1 MGGQAQPLDNAA
13 GEALAELRGRLRTA
27 SWFAA
32 LGERLT
38 QGERWDARAYLAGL
52 GFADAGVAEVKSWDE
67 AAAIAKSPDWSRAW
81 WDREEAERQRLLTIC
96 GALYPEHELMTA
108 LSRAMELA
116 SATTHGAA
124 AIAASRAGV
133 ADPALIRVAAGAA
146 AQAAYQAALPVLAAK
161 AAGESEHP
169 FAIKFRLFEAGRWPL
184 GIAGGSFHIF

>member
-1 MGGQAQPLDNAA
+1 MSQAAPSATDAA
-13 GEALAELRGRLRTA
+13 ALLADLRGRLRTA

-52 GFADAGVAEVKSWDE
+52 GFADAGVAEIASWDE

-81 WDREEAERQRLLTIC
+81 WDREEAERQHLLTIC
-96 GALYPEHELMTA
+96 GALYPEPELMAA
-108 LSRAMELA
+108 LSRVMELA

-124 AIAASRAGV
+124 AIAASRAGI

-146 AQAAYQAALPVLAAK
+146 AQAAYQAALPVLAGK
-161 AAGESEHP
+161 PGEAEHA
-169 FAIKFRLFEAGRWPL
+169 FSIKFRLFEAGRWPL
-184 GIAGGSFHIF
+184 GIAGGSFSVF

>member
-1 MGGQAQPLDNAA
+1 MSQPASSSDDAA
-13 GEALAELRGRLRTA
+13 DLLADLRSRLRLA

-38 QGERWDARAYLAGL
+38 QGERWDVRAYLAGL
-52 GFADAGVAEVKSWDE
+52 GFADAGVGAIASWDE

-81 WDREEAERQRLLTIC
+81 WDREEAERQHLLRIC
-96 GALYPEHELMTA
+96 GSRHAEHALMTA
-108 LSRAMELA
+108 LSRVMELA
-116 SATTHGAA
+116 AATTHGAA

-146 AQAAYQAALPVLAAK
+146 AQAAYQAALPVLAGT
-161 AAGESEHP
+161 AAGETEHP
-169 FAIKFRLFEAGRWPL
+169 FSIKFRLFEAGRWPL